1 MNRCK
6 LKGTGERISE
16 DLTKENYLFWQQI
29 KTHNNI
35 EAAWTRDG
43 IVFAKL
49 KSNGRI
55 KKIVTLSDCQ

>member
-6 LKGTGERISE
+6 LKGTGKGISE
-16 DLTKENYLFWQQI
+16 DLTKEIYLFWQKV
-29 KTHNNI
+29 KTHYNI

-55 KKIVTLSDCQ
+55 KQDFNAF